1 MNIVVLMGG
10 DNELFKSST
19 YTFPKPLIEIDNK
32 PMAQHVV
39 ENIMPLI
46 ENGDKV
52 IFVTR
57 KEDSEKYYLTNALQ
71 LLVPDAVVVPV
82 SGNTS
87 GAAVTALLAIEEIN
101 EEESLLIING
111 DQIIERNLLELVN
124 KMKSADA
131 GVIVFRSVHPRWS
144 FVRCDEDG
152 YVVESAEKRPISNLA
167 TAGFYYYKKAHDF
180 IESAKRMILK
190 GSHVHDIYY
199 VCPVFNEMILDNK
212 KITVSEIEN
221 TEYHSLSTP
230 KMVSKYEEYLI
241 NKC

>member
-1 MNIVVLMGG
+1 MNIVVLMAG
-10 DNELFKSST
+10 DNELFKDSA
-19 YTFPKPLIEIDNK
+19 YNFPKPLIEIDNK
-32 PMAQHVV
+32 PMVQHVV

-46 ENGDKV
+46 EHGDKV

-57 KEDSEKYYLTNALQ
+57 KEDSEKYYLTNTLQ

-87 GAAVTALLAIEEIN
+87 GAAVTALLAIEEMN
-101 EEESLLIING
+101 EEKSLLIING
-111 DQIIERNLLELVN
+111 DQIIEKNLLELVN
-124 KMKSADA
+124 KMKDVDA
-131 GVIVFRSVHPRWS
+131 GVVVFRSVHPRWS

-167 TAGFYYYKKAHDF
+167 TAGFYYYKKAGSF
-180 IESAKRMILK
+180 IEAAKRMILK
-190 GSHVHDIYY
+190 GSHVNNAYY

-212 KITVSEIEN
+212 KIIVTKIEDK
-221 TEYHSLSTP
+221 EYHSLSTP